1 MESYIGENIKRL
13 RRQKDI
19 TQETLA
25 ERMHVSAAAVSKW
38 ERGETLPDISM
49 VIPLALY
56 FGVSTDEILGLNV
69 AENEARIRS
78 YLEEY
83 HRLGTVGKVYERFAL
98 MGKAYNEF
106 PDDWR
111 IVEEYM
117 WQLNYDPN
125 CTGPYGNEVHK
136 EELYSLCYRI
146 LDECTLDRVR
156 YSALSVLGG
165 LYVNDG
171 EMDKAIETA
180 ERFPDSYTT
189 RGEELE
195 NCYER
200 GSAEW
205 WKQLRENIWD
215 TMYRLQV
222 KIRNAA
228 LRSNADDP
236 AGQIRI
242 LKKAVSVIEL
252 IFEEGDYGFCH
263 YDLSGLFIWIA
274 NRYVL
279 LEDYEAA
286 FAYYEKGFAH
296 AKAYDELPEVS
307 THTSFLV
314 RGYVQDRKN
323 TNSSTEMNE
332 VLHAMSCLK
341 TYGVYEKVKDRL
353 EMREI
358 LEKYEPFTGTKSCL
372 IQEEVADD
380 GLGAE

>member
-56 FGVSTDEILGLNV
+56 FGVSTDEILGLNA
-69 AENEARIRS
+69 AENEERIRS

-98 MGKAYNEF
+98 MGKAYSEF

-136 EELYSLCYRI
+136 EELYSLCRRI

-180 ERFPDSYTT
+180 ERFPDSYMT

-195 NCYER
+195 DCYER
-200 GSAEW
+200 GSAGW

-252 IFEEGDYGFCH
+252 VFEEGDYGFCH

-296 AKAYDELPEVS
+296 AKAYDELPEIG

-332 VLHAMSCLK
+332 VSHAMSCLK
-341 TYGVYEKVKDRL
+341 TYGVYEKVKDRP

-358 LEKYEPFTGTKSCL
+358 LEKYEPFTGTKSCR
-372 IQEEVADD
+372 IQEGAADV

>member
-136 EELYSLCYRI
+136 EELYSLCDRI

-263 YDLSGLFIWIA
+263 YDLSELFIWIA

-296 AKAYDELPEVS
+296 AKAYDELPEIS